1 MAPEARERRET
12 EKGSFK
18 QSSNNLEASSVASVS
33 GGETTSHPASGTR
46 HVSAGLKIVRLDS
59 KLFPVHALEAEL
71 YQLYGL
77 DPVEVD
83 ANTPEQVLAAC
94 GDADVLINVSTR
106 LSRETL
112 GGLKCCRH
120 ISHTGVGTDKTDVDA
135 ATDYRIVV
143 SNDPGFC
150 SEDAAD
156 HAMAMLLSLSRKL
169 PQMSELMRLGRFGKA
184 RSSSNNCRRLSA
196 RVLGLV
202 GFGSIGSIV
211 AQRANAFG
219 MRVLATCRD
228 MGDAKQ
234 QVARDLGVE
243 LVDLD
248 LLLSNSDYVSLHL
261 PLTSETYHLIDD
273 IALRKM
279 KPTAFLI
286 NTARGALVDE
296 AALVRALRE
305 GRLAGAGIDTFE
317 RLDVN
322 QEIDP
327 SPRSPFLE
335 LDNVILS
342 PHVAGLSVESR
353 ETWARIAVENLVS
366 VVNHHWPLPD
376 NVVNKTVLPKYPLAE
391 YDETIFK
398 HSPVGPA

>member
-1 MAPEARERRET
+1 M
-12 EKGSFK
+12 
-18 QSSNNLEASSVASVS
+18 
-33 GGETTSHPASGTR
+33 
-46 HVSAGLKIVRLDS
+46 SAELKIVRLDS
-59 KLFPVHALEAEL
+59 KLFPVHPVEAEL

-77 DPVEVD
+77 GPVEVD

-94 GDADVLINVSTR
+94 GDADILINVSTR

-112 GGLKCCRH
+112 GCLKRCRH

-143 SNDPGFC
+143 SNDPRFC
-150 SEDAAD
+150 SEDVAD
-156 HAMAMLLSLSRKL
+156 HAMAMILSLSRKL
-169 PQMSELMRLGRFGKA
+169 PQMSELMRSGRFGKA
-184 RSSSNNCRRLSA
+184 RSSSNDCRRLSG

-202 GFGSIGSIV
+202 GLGSIGRIV
-211 AQRANAFG
+211 AQRAIAFG

-228 MGDAKQ
+228 MGNAKQ
-234 QVARDLGVE
+234 QVARNLGIE

-248 LLLSNSDYVSLHL
+248 FLLSDSDYVSLHL
-261 PLTSETYHLIDD
+261 PLTPETYHLIDD
-273 IALRKM
+273 MALRKM

-286 NTARGALVDE
+286 NTARGALADE
-296 AALVRALRE
+296 AALVRALKE
-305 GRLAGAGIDTFE
+305 GRLAGAGIDVFE

-322 QEIDP
+322 KAIDP
-327 SPRSPFLE
+327 GPRASFLE

-353 ETWARIAVENLVS
+353 ETWARVAVENLVS
-366 VVNHHWPLPD
+366 IVNHHWPHPD

-391 YDETIFK
+391 YDEAIFE